1 MLGMYHNNTKYSFAL
16 LYVCACNVTLEC
28 NNTFGLSVIDEP
40 ISICLLYRVPVFHSV
55 HTHTHY
61 HTSFVMKTLVSLY
74 DYQCYACSFVCVC
87 ACVHVFVCVC
97 VCVCVCV
104 SIVGTSLDYEPP
116 FHGLVSPD
124 PSFEDMRK
132 LVVVERRQPTIPN
145 TWHQHEVYN
154 YNYYNIA
161 HLNLWLV
168 DSKQFNALSHSLYN
182 IT

>member
-1 MLGMYHNNTKYSFAL
+1 MSLFPFVCYIGYRYSTV
-16 LYVCACNVTLEC
+16 Y
-28 NNTFGLSVIDEP
+28 
-40 ISICLLYRVPVFHSV
+40 
-55 HTHTHY
+55 THTHY

-97 VCVCVCV
+97 VCVCV

-116 FHGLVSPD
+116 FHGLVPPD

-154 YNYYNIA
+154 YNYYNVA
-161 HLNLWLV
+161 RLNLWLV
-168 DSKQFNALSHSLYN
+168 DSKQFNALSHSLYD
-182 IT
+182 IM